1 MSLTRT
7 LKSQHSFKRTNEMRS
22 RGQTEANLFDKIEVL
37 AQQLSELDERLINL
51 G

>member
-7 LKSQHSFKRTNEMRS
+7 LKSHHNFNRTNGMRS
-22 RGQTEANLFDKIEVL
+22 RVQTEANLFDKIDILV
-37 AQQLSELDERLINL
+37 QQLSELDEKLINL